1 MGQKYFNSLNYTLGN
16 EDTTTEVEMIKKLNP
31 NHIFSVCGSGGRSIP
46 LVHAKAQKLYL
57 CDLSEYQ
64 LMLAEL
70 RFETY
75 KNLSHEEFLIFWGYC
90 PYGNVDYAKKRE
102 EIFQTLNLKSETKTF
117 FSELFSELQFESL
130 LYLGKW
136 EKTFQVLAK
145 ICNALLGKKT
155 IEKLFSFRTLSDQ
168 VRYYREDFPMYK
180 WKMVLFLLGNKSVF
194 NALLYKGDF
203 IRKNDPDTHYQYY
216 FNAFDRL
223 FTTTLARESFF
234 LNLCFFGKLQFH
246 EGNPVESNAE
256 SLERVKKY
264 KGEIYYKKQDMISF
278 LKSGEEKFD
287 FLSLSDVPS
296 YFSGDVEKNYLQ
308 MIKPSLNPKAL
319 VVVRYYLRKCEA
331 DFSGYVD
338 VTNEY
343 TDLIRHEKVQM
354 YKFCIYQLA

>member
-16 EDTTTEVEMIKKLNP
+16 EDTTTEIEMIKSLKPQN
-31 NHIFSVCGSGGRSIP
+31 IFSVCGSGGRSIP
-46 LVHAKAQKLYL
+46 LVHASAKKIYL

-70 RFETY
+70 RFVTY
-75 KNLSHEEFLIFWGYC
+75 KKLTSEEFLVFWGYC
-90 PYGNVDYAKKRE
+90 PFGDVDYAKRRE
-102 EIFQTLNLKSETKTF
+102 EIFHSLELKSETRAF
-117 FSELFSELQFESL
+117 FGELFSELQFESL

-145 ICNALLGKKT
+145 ICNAILGKKV

-168 VRYYREDFPMYK
+168 VRYYRNEFPMYK

-203 IRKNDPDTHYQYY
+203 IKKNDPDTHYQYY
-216 FNAFDRL
+216 YNAFDRL
-223 FTTTLARESFF
+223 FTNTLARESFF
-234 LNLCFFGKLQFH
+234 LNLCFFGKLKFH
-246 EGNPVESNAE
+246 EGNPIEASAD
-256 SLERVKKY
+256 SLKRVKEFS
-264 KGEIYYKKQDMISF
+264 GDVYYKKQDMITF

-308 MIKPSLNPKAL
+308 MIKPSLNPKAI

-331 DFSGYVD
+331 DLSGYID
-338 VTNEY
+338 VTSEY
-343 TDLIRHEKVQM
+343 ADLIRLEKVQM